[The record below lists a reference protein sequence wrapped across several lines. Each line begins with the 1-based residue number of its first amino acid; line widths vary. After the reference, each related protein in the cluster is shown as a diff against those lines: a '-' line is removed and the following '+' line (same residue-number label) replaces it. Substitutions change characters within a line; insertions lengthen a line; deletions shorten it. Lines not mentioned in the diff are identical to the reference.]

1 MSEQSELEMLRLA
14 LAAAKEET
22 AELQDIFDLQ
32 WEADMRGGRRWREAN
47 PGNELVLPDRANL
60 VVWLLGLVERS
71 AAHPGS
77 LEGERCFCGKPAAR
91 KVEEVIFADDSQPIR
106 HPLTSY
112 VCDEHFREIMG
123 PARHEF

>member
-1 MSEQSELEMLRLA
+1 MNELETLRA
-14 LAAAKEET
+14 ELAAAKEEA

-32 WEADMRGGRRWREAN
+32 WEADMRAVGRWREAN

-77 LEGERCFCGKPAAR
+77 REGERCFCGEPAAH
-91 KVEEVIFADDSQPIR
+91 KVEEVVFADDPQPVR

-112 VCDEHFREIMG
+112 VCREHFREIMG
-123 PARHEF
+123 PTAS

>member
-1 MSEQSELEMLRLA
+1 MTEPTELENLRA
-14 LAAAKEET
+14 ELAAAKEQA

-32 WEADMRGGRRWREAN
+32 WDADMRAVQRWRAAN

-60 VVWLLGLVERS
+60 VVWLLGMVERS

-77 LEGERCFCGKPAAR
+77 RDGERCFCGNPAAH
-91 KVEEVIFADDSQPIR
+91 KVEEVIFADDPRPIR

-112 VCDEHFREIMG
+112 VCREHFREIMG
-123 PARHEF
+123 PTAS